1 LRARPSARAAAPAA
15 QVRVWWP
22 PTRDKARTGFS
33 GAFWP
38 ARVTGRGK
46 SHITV
51 RYDNGDEERV
61 NSENVF
67 PHEVPVDFGE
77 EVEEL
82 QVGRRWRLG
91 WGV

>member
-1 LRARPSARAAAPAA
+1 M
-15 QVRVWWP
+15 WWP